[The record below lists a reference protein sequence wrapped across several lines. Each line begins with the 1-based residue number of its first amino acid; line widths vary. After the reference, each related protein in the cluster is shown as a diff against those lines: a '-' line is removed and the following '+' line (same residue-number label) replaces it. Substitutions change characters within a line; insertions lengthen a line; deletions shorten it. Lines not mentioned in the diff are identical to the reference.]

1 MFDQVESP
9 KIGNSGRVSNQNYA
23 SDDMSFQT
31 QNRFV
36 LFALP
41 LVLAL
46 SASVAYGQVIDPG
59 LPPTDTPVQEPVTDT
74 GNQGSGET
82 GNISDS
88 GDGSL
93 DLSESLD
100 IGFLDDTRNQGFI
113 GATAPG
119 IQERGFV
126 GAASDN
132 SGPALA
138 EGATFGGG
146 VNDTVGGGGGGGAR
160 GNAGQGQGFGA
171 AQDQNGFTV
180 IRRSLRA
187 QLRPRYD
194 VKRVAP
200 DVISSRFNNRFYRLP
215 ESDQFAGKFS
225 ISIENRTATID
236 GAVRSQEES
245 DRIVRQLRLEP
256 GVYKINNQLQVLN

>member
-1 MFDQVESP
+1 
-9 KIGNSGRVSNQNYA
+9 
-23 SDDMSFQT
+23 MSFQIR
-31 QNRFV
+31 NRIV
-36 LFALP
+36 LFTLS
-41 LVLAL
+41 LVLAV
-46 SASVAYGQVIDPG
+46 SASAANGQIIDPG
-59 LPPTDTPVQEPVTDT
+59 TPTLPPVQVPDTDT
-74 GNQGSGET
+74 GGNQGGEET

-88 GDGSL
+88 GDGNL

-100 IGFLDDTRNQGFI
+100 IGFMDDTRNQGFI

-146 VNDTVGGGGGGGAR
+146 VNDSIGGGGGAR

-200 DVISSRFNNRFYRLP
+200 NVISSRFNNRFYRLP
-215 ESDQFAGKFS
+215 ESDEFAGRFS
-225 ISIENRTATID
+225 VSIENRTATIN
-236 GAVRSQEES
+236 GAVQNQEES

-256 GVYKINNQLQVLN
+256 GVYKINNQLQILN